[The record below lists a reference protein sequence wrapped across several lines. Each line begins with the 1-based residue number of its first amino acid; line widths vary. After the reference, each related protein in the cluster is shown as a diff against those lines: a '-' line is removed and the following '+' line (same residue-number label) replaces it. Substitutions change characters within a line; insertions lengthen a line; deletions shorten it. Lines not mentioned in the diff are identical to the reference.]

1 MNTSRSLIS
10 SLIASALFA
19 VSLAAT
25 GIAAAQAPAAG
36 KDPLATPRIDKMQAN
51 QQARIDKGVAAGK
64 ISPTDQTRLQAQQNQ
79 IAANKAAAKADGVV
93 TKPERKALRAQQ
105 KQASRD
111 IKHSK
116 HTRRAPRTN

>member
-1 MNTSRSLIS
+1 MNTSRSLIA
-10 SLIASALFA
+10 SLIAAAVLATGLA
-19 VSLAAT
+19 VS

-36 KDPLATPRIDKMQAN
+36 KDPLATPRIDKSQAN

-93 TKPERKALRAQQ
+93 TKAERKALREQQ

-116 HTRRAPRTN
+116 HTRRTPRTN